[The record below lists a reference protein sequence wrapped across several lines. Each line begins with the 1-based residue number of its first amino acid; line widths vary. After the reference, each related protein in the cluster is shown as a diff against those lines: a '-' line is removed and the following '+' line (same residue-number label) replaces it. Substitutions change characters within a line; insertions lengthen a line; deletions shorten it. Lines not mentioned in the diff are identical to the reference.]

1 MDNISMHHNITTWQ
15 AIRLLLKH
23 RRLDDRRSLSSEEN
37 RFAKV
42 FTAIA
47 TGFVIIYL
55 MGIAIA
61 LSLAINGDRSTTST
75 EFFTVIMPFILVID
89 FNIRFSIQQTPAHV
103 VKPYLLLPL
112 SRHLCVDTFIFSS
125 LISLGNFIWLAFVL
139 PYVLMSVIF
148 SYGWLT
154 ALMLVLL
161 FQILVLTS
169 SQLYS
174 ITHALI
180 ARSFLWWILPV
191 TGVALIASPLYI
203 GTDAGWSQFERIYSF
218 VGELLNRHN
227 PLPLLLA
234 AIVLAISILVN
245 RKIQSAGID
254 YELMRSEKKGRIGKV
269 RKFAFL
275 DKYGEIGMFMQLE
288 IKLLLR
294 NKNPRKAILNGV
306 FTMILICA
314 IIVASDVY
322 DSTGMT
328 NFWAL
333 YNFILFGSM
342 TLMGLMSYEGNY
354 IDCFLTRREN
364 ILELLKAKY
373 VFYSAILILPFL
385 LMLPTVISGKWSLY
399 MLISYAIFT
408 MGFQYFVIFHTAIF
422 NKITMPLNTKLIA
435 KGGIKTNYI
444 ALMILAIVFI
454 LPNIIVSTLQSF
466 FSDNIAYTIMLIIGS
481 AFVATHNIWLRHIY
495 NRLMKR
501 KYINLEGFIATR

>member
-1 MDNISMHHNITTWQ
+1 MRHNITTWQ
-15 AIRLLLKH
+15 AIRLLVRH
-23 RRLDDRRSLSSEEN
+23 RRLDDSRSLSSEEN

-42 FTAIA
+42 FTTIA
-47 TGFVIIYL
+47 VGFVIIYL

-61 LSLAINGDRSTTST
+61 LSLAINGDRSTTPT
-75 EFFTVIMPFILVID
+75 EFFTFIMPFILVID
-89 FNIRFSIQQTPAHV
+89 FNIRFSVQQTPAHV
-103 VKPYLLLPL
+103 IKQYLLLPL
-112 SRHLCVDTFIFSS
+112 SRNLCVDSFIFSS
-125 LISLGNFIWLAFVL
+125 LISLGNFTWLAFVL

-154 ALMLVLL
+154 AIMLIVF
-161 FQILVLTS
+161 FQVLVLTS

-174 ITHALI
+174 ITHVLI
-180 ARSFLWWILPV
+180 TRSFLWWILPIV
-191 TGVALIASPLYI
+191 GVALLASPLYI
-203 GTDAGWSQFERIYSF
+203 GKDAGWSQFESIYSLS
-218 VGELLNRHN
+218 GELLNRHN
-227 PLPLLLA
+227 PLPLL
-234 AIVLAISILVN
+234 ISILFLTISILAN
-245 RKIQSAGID
+245 RKIQSAGIEH
-254 YELMRSEKKGRIGKV
+254 ELMRSENKENIGKV
-269 RKFAFL
+269 HKFAFL
-275 DKYGEIGMFMQLE
+275 DKYGEIGMFIQLE
-288 IKLLLR
+288 MKLLLR
-294 NKNPRKAILNGV
+294 NKNPRKAILNGF

-333 YNFILFGSM
+333 YDFILFGSM

-373 VFYSAILILPFL
+373 IFYSAILIFPFL

-444 ALMILAIVFI
+444 SLVIFAIVFI
-454 LPNIIVSTLQSF
+454 LPNVIVTILQNF
-466 FSDNIAYTIMLIIGS
+466 FSDNTAYTIMLVIGIV
-481 AFVATHNIWLRHIY
+481 FVATHNIWLRSIY

-501 KYINLEGFIATR
+501 KYENLEGFIATR